1 MVSKRKI
8 LLIDG
13 RKVTPLNK
21 TEFTGEGKLQ
31 DYLEEYPTLIP
42 LGDIVESASDLICI
56 GREVGA
62 GSGSMDLLCID
73 KDGLL
78 TVVETKLR
86 RNREARREVIGQIIE
101 YASCVSQWAAD
112 DVYRLA
118 SEYFAK
124 STRVPESYKG
134 KTLEAIMQEIIGPE
148 LLDEDFR
155 TKIEQNLR
163 DGRIRLIIA
172 VDELIE
178 PLRAT
183 VTFLNSHSN
192 FDILLLQV
200 TDFQESEAKK
210 VLVPLLFGY
219 STKSGGGGR
228 GTKHWDEV
236 SFLADT
242 KERCEPKIAETITK
256 LYEFAKDKADE
267 ISWGRGVTY
276 GSFTFRKYR
285 HGTPVSIFFVA
296 SNGSGAV
303 NFGELV
309 GKGVKEEVLQTFRA
323 MLNKIPGFNIPEEV
337 IRLGKFPSIRA
348 ELLTK
353 SDRLKNFQD
362 AVLVLCQQIDS
373 Q

>member
-1 MVSKRKI
+1 M
-8 LLIDG
+8 
-13 RKVTPLNK
+13 
-21 TEFTGEGKLQ
+21 Q
-31 DYLEEYPTLIP
+31 DYLEEYPSLIP
-42 LGDIVESASDLICI
+42 LADIVEGASQLLCI

-62 GSGSMDLLCID
+62 GSGSIDLLCID

-101 YASCVSQWAAD
+101 YASYVSQWTAD
-112 DVYRLA
+112 DIYRIA
-118 SEYFAK
+118 NEYFAK
-124 STRVPESYKG
+124 ATRVPRNYKD
-134 KTLEAIMQEIIGPE
+134 KTLETIVQDIVGGDFSGEDLRAKIG
-148 LLDEDFR
+148 
-155 TKIEQNLR
+155 QNLR

-183 VTFLNSHSN
+183 VTFLNSYSN
-192 FDILLLQV
+192 FDVLLLQV
-200 TDFQESEAKK
+200 TDFQESEVKK

-219 STKSGGGGR
+219 STKPRDG

-236 SFLADT
+236 SFFVDT
-242 KERCEPKIAETITK
+242 KKKCEPKIVETITK
-256 LYEFAKDKADE
+256 LYEFTKDKADE

-285 HGTPVSIFFVA
+285 HGQLISIFYVA

-309 GKGVKEEVLQTFRA
+309 GKGVKEDILQTFRE
-323 MLNKIPGFNIPEEV
+323 MLNEIPGLNIPEEA

-362 AVLVLCQQIDS
+362 AVLTLCQQIEN
-373 Q
+373 

>member
-13 RKVTPLNK
+13 RKVTPLSE

-42 LGDIVESASDLICI
+42 LADIVEGASDLICI
-56 GREVGA
+56 GREVAA
-62 GSGSMDLLCID
+62 GPGSIDLLCID
-73 KDGLL
+73 RDGLL

-101 YASCVSQWAAD
+101 YASYVSQWTAD
-112 DVYRLA
+112 DVYRIA
-118 SEYFAK
+118 NEYFAK
-124 STRVPESYKG
+124 STKVPESYVG
-134 KTLEAIMQEIIGPE
+134 KTLETIMQEIVGGEI
-148 LLDEDFR
+148 LNEDFR
-155 TKIEQNLR
+155 AKIEQNLK

-192 FDILLLQV
+192 FDVLLLQV

-219 STKSGGGGR
+219 STKPRGGK

-242 KERCEPKIAETITK
+242 KEKCEPKVVETTK
-256 LYEFAKDKADE
+256 KLLQFTKDHADGT
-267 ISWGRGVTY
+267 SWGKGVSY
-276 GSFTFRKYR
+276 GSFTFRKSR
-285 HGTPVSIFFVA
+285 RGVLASVFTIN
-296 SNGSGAV
+296 SNGSGYIG
-303 NFGELV
+303 FGPMVSTGINGDILRA
-309 GKGVKEEVLQTFRA
+309 FRA
-323 MLNKIPGFNIPEEV
+323 KLNEIPGINIPVEAVE
-337 IRLGKFPSIRA
+337 LGKFPSFSLEA
-348 ELLTK
+348 LTK
-353 SDRLKNFQD
+353 ADNLRNFQD
-362 AVLVLCQQIDS
+362 AILALCQHIET
-373 Q
+373 

>member
-13 RKVTPLNK
+13 GKVTPLSE

-42 LGDIVESASDLICI
+42 LADIVEGASDLICI
-56 GREVGA
+56 GREVAA
-62 GSGSMDLLCID
+62 GPGSIDLLCID
-73 KDGLL
+73 KDSLL

-101 YASCVSQWAAD
+101 YASYVSQWTAD
-112 DVYRLA
+112 DVYRIA

-134 KTLEAIMQEIIGPE
+134 KTLETITQEIIGSE
-148 LLDEDFR
+148 LSDEDFR
-155 TKIEQNLR
+155 AKIEQNLS

-192 FDILLLQV
+192 FDVLLLQV

-219 STKSGGGGR
+219 STKSGGR
-228 GTKHWDEV
+228 SRETKHWDEV
-236 SFLADT
+236 SFFADT
-242 KERCEPKIAETITK
+242 KEKCEPKIAETVTK
-256 LYEFAKDKADE
+256 LYEFTKDYADK
-267 ISWGRGVTY
+267 ISWGSGVSY
-276 GSFTFRKYR
+276 GSFTFRKSR
-285 HGTPVSIFFVA
+285 HGTLVSIFYIA

-309 GKGVKEEVLQTFRA
+309 GKGIKEEVLETFRA
-323 MLNKIPGFNIPEEV
+323 TLNEIPGFNIPEEV
-337 IRLGKFPSIRA
+337 IRLGKYPTIMVDV
-348 ELLTK
+348 LTK
-353 SDRLKNFQD
+353 ADSLSRFGD
-362 AVLVLCQQIDS
+362 AVLDLCKQIEN
-373 Q
+373 

>member
-242 KERCEPKIAETITK
+242 KNRCKPQITATVRR
-256 LYEFAKDKADE
+256 LFTFTKDNADG
-267 ISWGRGVTY
+267 ISWGKGVSY
-276 GSFTFRKYR
+276 GSFTFRKSR
-285 HGTPVSIFFVA
+285 HGVLASVFTIN
-296 SNGSGAV
+296 SNGSGYIGFGPMVSAGV
-303 NFGELV
+303 NGDILRA
-309 GKGVKEEVLQTFRA
+309 FRA
-323 MLNKIPGFNIPEEV
+323 KLNEIPGINIPVEAVE
-337 IRLGKFPSIRA
+337 LGKFPSFTL
-348 ELLTK
+348 ETLTK
-353 SDRLKNFQD
+353 TDNLKNFQD
-362 AVLVLCQQIDS
+362 AVLAVCQQIET
-373 Q
+373 

>member
-13 RKVTPLNK
+13 GKITPLGE

-31 DYLEEYPTLIP
+31 DYLEEYPTLVP
-42 LGDIVESASDLICI
+42 LADIVEGASDLICI
-56 GREVGA
+56 GREVAA
-62 GSGSMDLLCID
+62 GPGSIDLLCID

-101 YASCVSQWAAD
+101 YASYVSQWTPN
-112 DVYRLA
+112 DVYRIA

-134 KTLEAIMQEIIGPE
+134 KTLETITQEIIGAD
-148 LLDEDFR
+148 LSDDDFR
-155 TKIEQNLR
+155 AKIEQNLS

-192 FDILLLQV
+192 FDVLLLQV
-200 TDFQESEAKK
+200 TDFQEPEGRK

-219 STKSGGGGR
+219 STKSGGR
-228 GTKHWDEV
+228 SREIKHWDEA
-236 SFLADT
+236 SFFADT
-242 KERCEPKIAETITK
+242 KEKCEPKVAETVRK
-256 LYEFAKDKADE
+256 LYEFTKNHADE

-285 HGTPVSIFFVA
+285 HGTPVSIFYII
-296 SNGSGAV
+296 STGSGAV

-309 GKGVKEEVLQTFRA
+309 GKGIKEEILEAFRA
-323 MLNKIPGFNIPEEV
+323 TLNEIPGFNIPKDV
-337 IRLGKFPSIRA
+337 IRLGKYPTIGV

-353 SDRLKNFQD
+353 ADSLNHFED
-362 AVLVLCQQIDS
+362 AVLTLCKQIEN
-373 Q
+373 

>member
-13 RKVTPLNK
+13 GKVTPLSE
-21 TEFTGEGKLQ
+21 TEFTGEGTLQ

-42 LGDIVESASDLICI
+42 LADIVEGASDLICI
-56 GREVGA
+56 GREVAA
-62 GSGSMDLLCID
+62 GPGSIDLLCID

-101 YASCVSQWAAD
+101 YASYVSQWTAD
-112 DVYRLA
+112 DIYRIA

-124 STRVPESYKG
+124 STKVSESYKG
-134 KTLEAIMQEIIGPE
+134 KTLDAIMKEIGGE
-148 LLDEDFR
+148 EFVDEDFR
-155 TKIEQNLR
+155 SRIGQNLR

-192 FDILLLQV
+192 FDVLLLQV
-200 TDFQESEAKK
+200 TDFQESQAKK

-219 STKSGGGGR
+219 STKSAGGSR
-228 GTKHWDEV
+228 AAKHWDEV

-242 KERCEPKIAETITK
+242 KEKCEPKVAASITK
-256 LYEFAKDKADE
+256 LYEFTKEHADE
-267 ISWGRGVTY
+267 ISWGKGAMS
-276 GSFTFRKYR
+276 GSFAFRKYR
-285 HGTPVSIFFVA
+285 HGTPVSIFTVA
-296 SNGSGAV
+296 SNGLGSL

-309 GKGVKEEVLQTFRA
+309 GKGVKEDALRTFRA
-323 MLNKIPGFNIPEEV
+323 TLNKIPGFNIAEEV
-337 IRLGKFPSIRA
+337 IRPGKYPSIRA
-348 ELLTK
+348 EILAK
-353 SDRLKNFQD
+353 QDSLKKFQD
-362 AVLVLCQQIDS
+362 AVLALCQQMER
-373 Q
+373 